1 MIQLQTNRETGSFVV
16 WPESGSNSNGSYR
29 LQVTHSMNLASGS
42 FPVYRI
48 NNPNNLSEYLVL
60 QAYSGSGIPTASGQ
74 YVYNLEEKITQD
86 YTFASA
92 SFTFAQ
98 ADGTWGNGIT
108 TGSDLIDSGRLFV
121 SGTNDPSFDQYISNN
136 EQGRYIT
143 YYN

>member
-1 MIQLQTNRETGSFVV
+1 M
-16 WPESGSNSNGSYR
+16 
-29 LQVTHSMNLASGS
+29 
-42 FPVYRI
+42 
-48 NNPNNLSEYLVL
+48 

-108 TGSDLIDSGRLFV
+108 TGSDLIDSGRLFI
-121 SGTNDPSFDQYISNN
+121 SGTNDPSFDQYTSNN